1 MSETRTDL
9 LPTRQSLLVR
19 LRDVGDQES
28 WNEFFITYGNLIY
41 SVALK
46 AGLSDA
52 EAKDVVQETVIATA
66 RKMEGFVYDPAK
78 GSFKA
83 WLLRLTHWRVTDQL
97 RRRKHQGI
105 QLDPGT
111 SGTPVFDKIPAP
123 ETPVLEQIWDEEW
136 AQTILATAVR
146 HIKNQVHP
154 KQFQIFDLYV
164 LKHWPVRD
172 VARTLGVSLARVY
185 LAKHR
190 VALLLKKEVRQIEA
204 AWNQRGGKAV
214 KK

>member
-1 MSETRTDL
+1 
-9 LPTRQSLLVR
+9 
-19 LRDVGDQES
+19 
-28 WNEFFITYGNLIY
+28 
-41 SVALK
+41 
-46 AGLSDA
+46 
-52 EAKDVVQETVIATA
+52 
-66 RKMEGFVYDPAK
+66 
-78 GSFKA
+78 
-83 WLLRLTHWRVTDQL
+83 
-97 RRRKHQGI
+97 
-105 QLDPGT
+105 
-111 SGTPVFDKIPAP
+111 
-123 ETPVLEQIWDEEW
+123 VLEQIWDEEW